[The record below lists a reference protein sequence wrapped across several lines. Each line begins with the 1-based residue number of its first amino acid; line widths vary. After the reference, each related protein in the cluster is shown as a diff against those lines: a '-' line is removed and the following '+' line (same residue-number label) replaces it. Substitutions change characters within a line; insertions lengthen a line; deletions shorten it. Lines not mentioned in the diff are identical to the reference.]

1 MQFDEETL
9 ADGNY
14 STTLSVVTVEPA
26 GLSDSHTDKIRL
38 LLVRAAAPLA
48 GTAGPPMAACRACL
62 EGQRPPGGLWNL
74 DASPAGAAHCALMHF
89 AGRGLQFRCC
99 CCCCCCYCCCLQCCL
114 LLQNFGEHG
123 RELISSEI
131 ALRLLRLLCDE
142 AQRAPLLEA
151 YGLSPAHVQQLLQR
165 AVFKVGASAG

>member
-1 MQFDEETL
+1 
-9 ADGNY
+9 
-14 STTLSVVTVEPA
+14 
-26 GLSDSHTDKIRL
+26 
-38 LLVRAAAPLA
+38 
-48 GTAGPPMAACRACL
+48 
-62 EGQRPPGGLWNL
+62 
-74 DASPAGAAHCALMHF
+74 MHF